1 MKKIFF
7 VLIFSLLFI
16 GCKTVPQDIPTTP
29 IIDNAINQSGEITTQ
44 IITVEKII
52 EKIITDDSGKKQAL
66 EVIKKLKSDSQDHEK
81 TLSKL
86 KDANDLFSE
95 RYWKIIENYN
105 KQKEKLDSLKLK
117 FIISI
122 GIIILLVSIIFLP
135 FYKMIFKFFSKLFF

>member
-1 MKKIFF
+1 LKK
-7 VLIFSLLFI
+7 LLR
-16 GCKTVPQDIPTTP
+16 
-29 IIDNAINQSGEITTQ
+29 
-44 IITVEKII
+44 KII